1 MSIFMRCL
9 TKMVITE
16 YTQSFQTDRQTET
29 HTDRQMAGQK
39 NDCHRRYIWSIMFDI
54 VCHDPYVQK

>member
-16 YTQSFQTDRQTET
+16 YTQSFQTDRQR
-29 HTDRQMAGQK
+29 HIQTDRQISGWT
-39 NDCHRRYIWSIMFDI
+39 DGHRRTDRFLDGQMARQTDMLISS
-54 VCHDPYVQK
+54 

>member
-16 YTQSFQTDRQTET
+16 YTQSFQTDRDA
-29 HTDRQMAGQK
+29 HTDRQMDRQMPGRTDGRPPVFT
-39 NDCHRRYIWSIMFDI
+39 NDHLCG
-54 VCHDPYVQK
+54 